1 MFPRKAITFAAGFAL
16 AALGLTG
23 PVSALTSPTQ
33 PKTGPGASLDA
44 TGEVAKRALGKP
56 GDVSYVYHMA
66 SAPEKAR
73 SVVVVLHAW
82 GASNP
87 IVYGAWIEHLARRGH
102 LVLFPGFQ
110 DVGSTKPSEAT
121 EKAAA
126 LIKSALAEL
135 ASDPQAKPDAAQVY
149 YLGHSAGSGV
159 AVNLAA
165 RAKELGLEP
174 PKLVFATMPGGI
186 AKDET
191 SKGIQL
197 ADLAQIDAST
207 NLVTMTGDQNAIA
220 ADRVSRRI
228 LKEASAIQ
236 PARKLFMRSG
246 SDDHGFPQLTA
257 TLAAPA
263 GPKDGYGSDTIKLA
277 SEPAPP
283 PQTDA
288 KGRRVRVTTQPA
300 ARPRGPWS
308 AEAQLSGE
316 QRVLLQQLQ
325 RNVVDTLDWMAYWRI
340 FDMLVTASASGQDL
354 TALKADPTF
363 LDMGRWSD
371 GWPVRRLA
379 AETPKAETATPSG
392 RAAPAGG
399 AVPSTIQSKQPVTR
413 RRFDARK
420 PRR

>member
-1 MFPRKAITFAAGFAL
+1 MFPRRAITFAAGLVLASL
-16 AALGLTG
+16 AAAG
-23 PVSALTSPTQ
+23 PASALTSPTQ
-33 PKTGPGASLDA
+33 PKTGPGAPLDA
-44 TGEVAKRALGKP
+44 TGEVAKRAVGKP
-56 GDVSYVYHMA
+56 GDVTYVYHMA

-73 SVVVVLHAW
+73 SVVVFLHAW

-87 IVYGAWIEHLARRGH
+87 IVYGAWIDHLARRGH

-110 DVGSTKPSEAT
+110 EVGSTKPNEAT
-121 EKAAA
+121 DRAAT
-126 LIKSALAEL
+126 LIKDALAEL
-135 ASDPQAKPDAAQVY
+135 ASDPQAKPDTAQVY
-149 YLGHSAGSGV
+149 YLGHSAGAGV

-165 RAKELGLEP
+165 NARTLGLEP
-174 PKLVFATMPGGI
+174 PKLVFVTMPGGI
-186 AKDET
+186 AKDEA

-197 ADLAQIDAST
+197 ADLSQIDAAT
-207 NLVTMTGDQNAIA
+207 NLVAMSGDQNAIA
-220 ADRVSRRI
+220 ADRTSRRI
-228 LKEASAIQ
+228 LREASAIQ
-236 PARKLFMRSG
+236 PARKLYMRSG

-300 ARPRGPWS
+300 KPRGPWS

-340 FDMLVTASASGQDL
+340 FDMLVSASASGQDL

-379 AETPKAETATPSG
+379 AETPKAETAAPSG
-392 RAAPAGG
+392 RAASTGVAPA
-399 AVPSTIQSKQPVTR
+399 TIQSKQPVTR
-413 RRFDARK
+413 RRFDAKR